1 MEWNLIKSKNESPDD
16 SLYMVFR
23 DRRTGEVV
31 GLISEGKGIYKYQA
45 TVRWPIPV
53 RNFETYREAYEY
65 VKGKIVV
72 RL

>member
-31 GLISEGKGIYKYQA
+31 GLISEGKGIYINIRPQSGGQYLS
-45 TVRWPIPV
+45 
-53 RNFETYREAYEY
+53 ETLRHT
-65 VKGKIVV
+65 GRPMNI
-72 RL
+72 

>member
-45 TVRWPIPV
+45 TARWPIPI

-65 VKGKIVV
+65 LKSRIVG